1 MRFTIYALLI
11 AVVSAQ
17 NNDILDTFVN
27 LFTAGQTENSA
38 ELVNSLRDCEAPGAS
53 HLRDIFTSAVNTTR
67 VCTSLNVNREQALTC
82 IQDASHLT
90 ALSLSPYDFLSLT
103 ALTTTEITTL
113 QTCAGGV
120 EDGVDTIIKPLEVI
134 VQRFL
139 QLQCD
144 PTQTQKDTIMEI
156 FGGDGQPQQIARAN
170 LAAVCTS
177 LFYTGDMFKDA
188 LSATT
193 SFVKQ
198 MLVLL
203 PNRRR

>member
-1 MRFTIYALLI
+1 MRFTIYALVI

-53 HLRDIFTSAVNTTR
+53 HMRDIFTSAVNTTR
-67 VCTSLNVNREQALTC
+67 ACTSLNVNREQALTC

-103 ALTTTEITTL
+103 LTTTEITTL

-120 EDGVDTIIKPLEVI
+120 EDNEGAVIDPLEVI

-188 LSATT
+188 LGATT

-198 MLVLL
+198 MLVLP